1 MPTAYA
7 GKMRSNERPL
17 APCPRDPSPSSSGAT
32 MAAQSADWPLASE
45 NSDATLGPAALER
58 PKTRRSYTSQAGH
71 RTPVLL
77 AGQALN
83 SHPIP
88 EFPFH
93 RPVSAQGQ
101 VRGGPIIPG
110 AHDSATAPFP
120 GRSPAPSRSTA
131 PSRAASPAASPA
143 RPPTRFGMKRSFN
156 SMGSISS
163 ESASNDAPI
172 GPPVRRET
180 STNRIM
186 NGLATGFSRGAQ
198 VFSSAGSFFPFMSES
213 PSKTRIS
220 APYDFRHV
228 ASAEHGGGPMGGV
241 DPGPDADPEATLS
254 QTHRVLLDVRT
265 DSRIHNRTS
274 LPVAMPNVTSPIDES
289 QFDAGCGH
297 DSNRNSFNPFPSQ
310 TVTPATVQ
318 VHRPDQSP
326 VAQRQHTCKMPSL
339 AICHT
344 IKALITSL
352 GIALSVSILAVCIT
366 SFSTVSAITSMVL
379 HSDENKVVSHQEA
392 VWLTLSVGL
401 CFTSMVAVAITYA
414 RRRTS
419 RVATSHRNSQ
429 REEEMIELQNI
440 IRHRISTPTRIRNSD
455 PAIELDDMTQRRTSE
470 AVAVGQNERALR
482 LSGSITTPEPVHI
495 RQSSRIVAQ
504 GLNNLAAPPNSIQS
518 KRASGIFDAE
528 SVRTALCAQSV
539 VEARRVAAAPIRTNG
554 TPIGVARSDSLLR
567 SIARRRGVDTRRDQQ
582 QEAAPS
588 EDKDR
593 AEDRNRSH
601 SAESGNTVRTYE
613 STNTET
619 PMITVGL
626 SREIKSSHSP
636 QQSEHSKDVES
647 LASSSDNLVSARIP
661 HSVAVPDLSSETKLP
676 AIPAVDTNSTL
687 ASLISSYAD
696 NGERAPTS
704 QDAAGAS
711 YTTTYSAPRPQEALG
726 SHPVPRAGRSNNP
739 FRRLMELPRPPQ
751 QIVTESGT
759 PDSQKST
766 ERFPAYVDPGVT
778 QDNDN
783 TYTDTS
789 GRRRRMTTIKERG
802 EPMLA

>member
-1 MPTAYA
+1 MPTAHA
-7 GKMRSNERPL
+7 RKMRSNERAL

-71 RTPVLL
+71 PTPVLRDS
-77 AGQALN
+77 QALN
-83 SHPIP
+83 SHPVP
-88 EFPFH
+88 EWQFH
-93 RPVSAQGQ
+93 RPASARDQ
-101 VRGGPIIPG
+101 VRDGPTIPG
-110 AHDSATAPFP
+110 AYDSVTT
-120 GRSPAPSRSTA
+120 PSGSAA
-131 PSRAASPAASPA
+131 PSRAGETA

-163 ESASNDAPI
+163 ESAGSDAPI
-172 GPPVRRET
+172 GPPVRET

-213 PSKTRIS
+213 PSKARIS

-241 DPGPDADPEATLS
+241 DPGPDPDPEATLN

-265 DSRIHNRTS
+265 DSRINNHTS

-289 QFDAGCGH
+289 QFDAGYGH
-297 DSNRNSFNPFPSQ
+297 GSSRNSFNPFSSQ

-318 VHRPDQSP
+318 VRRPDQPPQLSASVPARCLASISVIPSKLSSSP
-326 VAQRQHTCKMPSL
+326 WASL
-339 AICHT
+339 FR
-344 IKALITSL
+344 SL
-352 GIALSVSILAVCIT
+352 FWHNES
-366 SFSTVSAITSMVL
+366 
-379 HSDENKVVSHQEA
+379 KVISHQEA
-392 VWLTLSVGL
+392 VWIALSVTL
-401 CFTSMVAVAITYA
+401 CFTSMTAVAITYA
-414 RRRTS
+414 RRVSS
-419 RVATSHRNSQ
+419 RVMANHLYGQ
-429 REEEMIELQNI
+429 REEEIGEMRDI
-440 IRHRISTPTRIRNSD
+440 IRHSISTPTRVHNSD
-455 PAIELDDMTQRRTSE
+455 PAIELDDMAQRRTSE
-470 AVAVGQNERALR
+470 AAAADQNERALR
-482 LSGSITTPEPVHI
+482 LSGGITTPEPVHI

-504 GLNNLAAPPNSIQS
+504 GLTNLAAPPNSTQS

-539 VEARRVAAAPIRTNG
+539 IEARRVAAAPMRANG
-554 TPIGVARSDSLLR
+554 TPIGVARSDSLIR

-588 EDKDR
+588 DDKNR

-601 SAESGNTVRTYE
+601 SAESDNTVRTYE
-613 STNTET
+613 STNTEA
-619 PMITVGL
+619 PMIIVGL
-626 SREIKSSHSP
+626 SREIESSHSP
-636 QQSEHSKDVES
+636 QLSEQSKDAEP

-661 HSVAVPDLSSETKLP
+661 HSVAVPDLSSGTKLP
-676 AIPAVDTNSTL
+676 AMPAVDTNSTL

-696 NGERAPTS
+696 DSERAPT
-704 QDAAGAS
+704 ARGAS
-711 YTTTYSAPRPQEALG
+711 GAPYTTAYNSAPRPQEALG
-726 SHPVPRAGRSNNP
+726 SHPVPRSVSSNNP
-739 FRRLMELPRPPQ
+739 YRRLMELPRPPQ
-751 QIVTESGT
+751 QIVTEVGT

-766 ERFPAYVDPGVT
+766 ERFPEYVDPGVA

-783 TYTDTS
+783 AYTDTS